1 MYVITGATGHTGR
14 GIVDR
19 LASQRHIVR
28 AIGRGRERLRV
39 LEAKGAEAYV
49 CDLADTDELTRAF
62 YGALAVYVMI
72 PPTNESPDFRTY
84 QELIGDS
91 LATAIKEAGV
101 THAVCLS
108 SVGADK
114 SEGTGPVVG
123 LHNLEQKLNRIG
135 GLNVLHLR
143 AGYFMENTFAQA
155 GIIRAMG
162 KAGGPLTPD
171 LKIPMIATR
180 DISAIAAEELLNSEF
195 TGKQTRELL
204 GQRDISMKEVA
215 AILGKVI
222 GRGGLQYV
230 QLPEDA
236 ARKAMVQFGLTRDLT
251 DLLLEMVDAL
261 SRGHMKALE
270 PRSARNTTP
279 TSYETF
285 AMEEFLPR
293 FQQDETLAA

>member
-1 MYVITGATGHTGR
+1 MYVITGATGNTGR
-14 GIVDR
+14 GIVER
-19 LASQRHIVR
+19 LASRRHIVR
-28 AIGRGRERLRV
+28 AIGRSQERLRA

-62 YGALAVYVMI
+62 EGALAVYVMI

-91 LATAIKEAGV
+91 LASAIRDAGV

-123 LHNLEQKLNRIG
+123 LHNLEQKLNRIS

-155 GIIRAMG
+155 GIIRATG
-162 KAGGPLTPD
+162 KAGGPLPPD
-171 LKIPMIATR
+171 LKIPMVATR
-180 DISAIAAEELLNSEF
+180 DISAVAAEELLNSEF
-195 TGKQTRELL
+195 TGKQTRELQ
-204 GQRDISMKEVA
+204 GQRDISMREVA
-215 AILGKVI
+215 GILGKVI
-222 GRGGLQYV
+222 GRSGLQYA

-236 ARKAMVQFGLTRDLT
+236 AREAMVQSGLTRNLT
-251 DLLLEMVDAL
+251 DLLLEMVDAMQH
-261 SRGHMKALE
+261 GHMKALE

-293 FQQDETLAA
+293 FQRDETLAA